1 MQLLAQLG
9 RSLLDLLGHLGGDLG
24 VDALCL
30 SHALPPPS
38 YPGNSL
44 DGLLR
49 WLKLWHSVVG
59 GTSSYLP
66 NQGYLFFKGGVRRR
80 ARGLL
85 RGRGAGPI
93 ASGPC
98 RIVLD
103 SDASPTYFLGM
114 SGSTL
119 IGNLSTVPISP
130 ADGWPQV
137 KMPRG
142 R

>member
-66 NQGYLFFKGGVRRR
+66 NQGYLFFKGGGKETRERAPKR
-80 ARGLL
+80 ARSRSYCL
-85 RGRGAGPI
+85 R
-93 ASGPC
+93 
-98 RIVLD
+98 
-103 SDASPTYFLGM
+103 
-114 SGSTL
+114 TL
-119 IGNLSTVPISP
+119 PDRSRL
-130 ADGWPQV
+130 
-137 KMPRG
+137 R
-142 R
+142 